1 MKLVGRTSIAT
12 FFSFFCFPSS
22 LKMAVYVVIGAKG
35 GTGREIV
42 KRLIEKP
49 ASEVCDPEASSY
61 TCALDTCLEQT
72 STTTISNENR
82 YRKSGRWCEIRAP
95 SLKALCQP
103 TRVSRSLLAMQGDVC
118 VCVCAC
124 VCTVLAFV
132 CAWCLCLLCLCD
144 CVWWALLFYLQP
156 KNACTRIVSVARHHQ
171 RPAKRL
177 QGYICIFDEIG
188 HTFCMRV
195 PYRQKHKPNLRL
207 QKNILKCLYLF
218 PRFPSTRAPAK
229 RTRLKRRLQEL
240 RQFFSLRQASNS
252 FSF

>member
-1 MKLVGRTSIAT
+1 
-12 FFSFFCFPSS
+12 
-22 LKMAVYVVIGAKG
+22 MAVYVVIGAKG

-132 CAWCLCLLCLCD
+132 CAWCLCVC
-144 CVWWALLFYLQP
+144 CV
-156 KNACTRIVSVARHHQ
+156 CVIVCGGHYFFICNQ
-171 RPAKRL
+171 R
-177 QGYICIFDEIG
+177 
-188 HTFCMRV
+188 
-195 PYRQKHKPNLRL
+195 
-207 QKNILKCLYLF
+207 
-218 PRFPSTRAPAK
+218 TRAHGSSLLHDII
-229 RTRLKRRLQEL
+229 RG
-240 RQFFSLRQASNS
+240 RQSACRDISVS
-252 FSF
+252 SMR

>member
-1 MKLVGRTSIAT
+1 
-12 FFSFFCFPSS
+12 
-22 LKMAVYVVIGAKG
+22 MAVYVVIGAKG

-49 ASEVCDPEASSY
+49 ASEVSDPEASSY

-72 STTTISNENR
+72 STKRFRMKIGLGSP
-82 YRKSGRWCEIRAP
+82 GAG
-95 SLKALCQP
+95 A
-103 TRVSRSLLAMQGDVC
+103 RSEHYPCRSFADRCASQDPCWRCKVMCVC
-118 VCVCAC
+118 VCVC
-124 VCTVLAFV
+124 VCTVLAACVF
-132 CAWCLCLLCLCD
+132 AWCLCVCVCLCD

-218 PRFPSTRAPAK
+218 PRLPSTRAPAK

-240 RQFFSLRQASNS
+240 RQFFSRRQASNS